1 MNAFAVIFALSVS
14 STADGGCLVLEVDTD
29 AEETSD
35 GFNTVIKIESSHTL
49 ICRGDGGLECKW

>member
-1 MNAFAVIFALSVS
+1 MNAFAVIFALSIS

-29 AEETSD
+29 EETSD
-35 GFNTVIKIESSHTL
+35 GFNTVIKIESGHTL